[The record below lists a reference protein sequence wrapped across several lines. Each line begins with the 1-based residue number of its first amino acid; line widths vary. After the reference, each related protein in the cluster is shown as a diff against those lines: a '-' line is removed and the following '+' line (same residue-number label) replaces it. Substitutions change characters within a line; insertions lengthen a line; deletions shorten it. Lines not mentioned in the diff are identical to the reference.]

1 MDFQLS
7 KTKLFSGTTENEAQ
21 TMLTCLS
28 ATSKKYHKG
37 EVIFHAGA
45 TIAHVGMVLSGSVHI
60 ENNDIFGNKSILSH
74 IGPGEI
80 FGETYACSPNE
91 HLLVNAVAAENT
103 TVMFLDVAKILQ
115 TCSSSC
121 SHHNQ
126 LIKNLLQIC
135 AQKSLQLSRRIL
147 HTSSKSIRGRLLSYF
162 SELSQKQNSNNIRLP
177 FDRQQLADY
186 LNVDRSAMSNEL
198 SKMKADGLIEY
209 DKKTVTIKEK
219 LADN

>member
-1 MDFQLS
+1 MDFHLS

-21 TMLTCLS
+21 TMLECLS
-28 ATSKKYHKG
+28 ATSKKHIKG
-37 EVIFHAGA
+37 DIIFHAGA

-74 IGPGEI
+74 IESGEI
-80 FGETYACSPNE
+80 FGETYACTPNE
-91 HLLVNAVAAENT
+91 PLLVNAVAAENT
-103 TVMFLDVAKILQ
+103 TVLFLDVAKILQ

-121 SHHNQ
+121 SHHTQ
-126 LIKNLLQIC
+126 LITNLLQIC
-135 AQKSLQLSRRIL
+135 SQKSLQLSRRIL

-162 SELSQKQNSNNIRLP
+162 SELAQKQNSNLSCLP

-209 DKKTVTIKEK
+209 DKKTVTIK
-219 LADN
+219 

>member
-1 MDFQLS
+1 MNFQLS
-7 KTKLFSGTTENEAQ
+7 KTKLFSGATEDEAMN
-21 TMLTCLS
+21 MLQCLS
-28 ATSKKYHKG
+28 ATSKKYIKG
-37 EVIFHAGA
+37 ETIYHAGES
-45 TIAHVGMVLSGSVHI
+45 IAHVGMVLSGSVHI

-74 IGPGEI
+74 IEPGEI
-80 FGETYACSPNE
+80 FGETYACTPNE
-91 HLLVNAVAAENT
+91 PLMVNAVAAENT
-103 TVMFLDVAKILQ
+103 TVLFLDVAKILQ
-115 TCSSSC
+115 TCSGSC
-121 SHHNQ
+121 THHNK

-162 SELSQKQNSNNIRLP
+162 SELAQKQNSSCIRLP

-209 DKKTVTIKEK
+209 DKHTVTIK
-219 LADN
+219 NR